1 MISKEQ
7 LEKIAMSEE
16 EYNLV
21 VERLTRE
28 PTNVELGMFSALW
41 SEHCGYKH
49 TRPLFHFF
57 PTEGKRV
64 LSKTGEENAGAID
77 LGDGDVAVFKVES
90 HNHPSAVEPYEG
102 AATGVGGILRDIFAM
117 GMRPIALLDSLRFGD
132 ITQGRTKYLLDGV
145 IAGISGYGNC
155 VGVPTVG
162 GEIFFDNSFTGNPLV
177 NVMCVGV
184 GKKDDLISATAE
196 GLDNPLILVGSD
208 TGRDGIHGAT
218 FASVDLSEDS
228 VSDRPAVQV
237 GNPFMEKLLMEACVE
252 LAQQHKEWIVGLQDL
267 GAAGLTSS
275 ALEAAERGSCG
286 VEIDISKVPQRE
298 SEMTG
303 YEIMLSESQER
314 MLVIAKKEYEQNVI
328 DHFKK
333 WELAANVV
341 GKVVEGE
348 NVIIKNQNEIL
359 ADSKINIITD
369 APTYNLLNQEHLDNY
384 PFSNPN
390 MITIDDLE
398 DANQALLE
406 MLSLPN
412 LSSKQFAFQQYDH
425 QVQNNTV
432 IKPGFGAAVMR
443 VPGTNKA
450 LAITT
455 DCNPRKVQIDPY
467 VGSQI
472 AVAEAARNLVAVGAK
487 PLALTDCLNF
497 GNPDND
503 VVAFQLVN
511 SVKGIADAANILN
524 TPVISGNASLYNET
538 LNGSI
543 APTPVIGMVGLIEN
557 ISKKI
562 KRNIDHDKKLLLL
575 GSELNQDFSS
585 LAGSEYYFSKTKSHE
600 GVISI
605 DMEFEKKIQNCVL
618 DLFEKD
624 LVSHA
629 QDIADGGL
637 IIAIAELCMNFSVGF
652 KAKDIQLSGRLDAM
666 FFGEKESRILI
677 CTDQENI
684 NTIFDYTKKLN
695 IPCEEIGTF
704 HNDDHENQLIFGPI
718 DLKVSELDIAHRKF
732 FQ

>member
-1 MISKEQ
+1 MISKEE

-21 VERLTRE
+21 VKRLKRE

-132 ITQGRTKYLLDGV
+132 LNQGRTKYLLDGV
-145 IAGISGYGNC
+145 ISGISGYGNC

-162 GEIFFDNSFTGNPLV
+162 GEIFFDNSYTGNPLV
-177 NVMCVGV
+177 NVMCVGT
-184 GKKDDLISATAE
+184 GKKDNLTSATAK
-196 GLDNPLILVGSD
+196 GTGNPLILVGSD

-252 LAQQHKEWIVGLQDL
+252 LAQQHQEWIIGLQDL

-275 ALEAAERGSCG
+275 ALEAAERGQCG

-298 SEMTG
+298 TEMTG

-328 DHFKK
+328 EHFKK
-333 WELAANVV
+333 WELPANVV
-341 GKVVEGE
+341 GKVVDGE
-348 NVIIKNQNEIL
+348 NVIIKNGNEIL
-359 ADSKINIITD
+359 ADSKINLITD
-369 APTYNLLNQEHLDNY
+369 APTYNLLDKAHLDTY
-384 PFSNPN
+384 PFSDPD
-390 MITIDDLE
+390 MPTIDDIKNPNE
-398 DANQALLE
+398 ALLE

-412 LSSKQFAFQQYDH
+412 LSSKRYAFQQYDH
-425 QVQNNTV
+425 QVQNNTIV
-432 IKPGFGAAVMR
+432 KPGFGAAIIR
-443 VPGTNKA
+443 VPNTDKA
-450 LAITT
+450 LAMTI
-455 DCNPRKVQIDPY
+455 DCNPRKVKLDPY
-467 VGSQI
+467 IGSQI
-472 AVAEAARNLVAVGAK
+472 AVAEAARNLVSVGAK

-497 GNPDND
+497 GNPEND
-503 VVAFQLVN
+503 IVAFQLVN
-511 SVKGIADAANILN
+511 SVKGIANAADILD

-538 LNGSI
+538 LDGAV
-543 APTPVIGMVGLIEN
+543 APTPVIGMVGLIKN
-557 ISKKI
+557 VRKKI
-562 KRNIDHDKKLLLL
+562 TREITNNKKLLLL
-575 GSELNQDFSS
+575 GSELNQEFSS
-585 LAGSEYYFSKTKSHE
+585 LAGSEYYFEKTKSYA
-600 GVISI
+600 GRISI
-605 DMEFEKKIQNCVL
+605 DMEYEKKIQNCVL
-618 DLFEKD
+618 DLFAEN
-624 LVSHA
+624 LISHA
-629 QDIADGGL
+629 QDISDGGL
-637 IIAIAELCMNFSVGF
+637 LVALAELCMNYSVGF
-652 KAKDIQLSGRLDAM
+652 TAKDVDLSSRYDAT
-666 FFGEKESRILI
+666 FFGEKESRLLI
-677 CTDQENI
+677 CADEENLDK
-684 NTIFDYTKKLN
+684 IFNHTERLSV
-695 IPCEEIGTF
+695 PCEEIGAF
-704 HNDDHENQLIFGPI
+704 NSDDHQKKLIFGPI
-718 DLKVSELDIAHRKF
+718 DIQVSELKSAHEKTF
-732 FQ
+732 